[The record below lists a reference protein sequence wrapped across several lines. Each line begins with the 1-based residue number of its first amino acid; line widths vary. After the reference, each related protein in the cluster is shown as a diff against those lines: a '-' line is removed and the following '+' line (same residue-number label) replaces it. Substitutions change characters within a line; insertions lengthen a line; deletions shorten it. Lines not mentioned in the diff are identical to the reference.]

1 ESKTEQKSLCD
12 KECKLKN
19 CSDGCQLYRA
29 ALHSSCHQLCYNPQ
43 HKDEAW
49 PELTV
54 KEEAWPRLTVK
65 EKSCET
71 GCTTALNLYEKRKTD
86 ELENATLP
94 APEINRYNVT
104 HSSVHLLW
112 RTNQLVSNI
121 TYMIQMK
128 MPEISEN
135 WQLWNSTEL
144 HEKPG
149 IHFIVNDLHP
159 YTTYQFKVIA
169 FIKIPDQFLVSNE
182 SVSVITLPHGKP
194 SSAPKISSVATPSP
208 TVITIIWNPPLY
220 PNGRITGYKLMLSYV
235 NERTITREVSEHT
248 HSWSFSQLQHSKN
261 YTIKVL
267 AWNAVGGGPADTHI
281 ITTPDLMLEA
291 ETEKPYLVL
300 AANNMILKQNLL
312 DVFGD
317 PVTLHQENNRSIT
330 VFDVGVH
337 IKNHLVL
344 FSDSNGRVHVVF
356 TNSSKQKENIYPTV
370 KNPKAIAVDWLHN
383 KAYLAGDQEIY
394 QCFLPP
400 QYTCHLAVSQLQ
412 ARASDIKVDPINGF
426 LYYTQSG
433 PNNGIFR
440 VDLGDIESG
449 KNVPPLQIVKN
460 KQDSF
465 TIDFENIQLYF
476 PNSSLNT
483 IMSTF
488 LDGKGPSNIR
498 QNVVKANFNNIKSIV
513 FFNGSFIWTDGQKVL
528 KEVYDQHGGKYHY
541 NTIHFKES
549 SFSGFNMFHSSA
561 QPMPV
566 PTNPPSNLAVLF
578 SDTTAD
584 IRWNKPEKLIYQGN
598 GCWRGWK
605 YEMTVQEG
613 DAKNLTTYHLDGFNL
628 TLENLKPETKYTIK
642 MRAYID
648 NKHGPWTKKFV
659 GRTLFKDNVKPIIT
673 YHTKAYIAQV
683 GLDGRTR
690 RGQLL
695 DGGNDRPLRIYKH
708 KIVRFYVNYPH
719 VSGTPFKLVGKMK
732 TVRPLT
738 IAYDWLSKVI
748 YWSNKRCGICRLNKR
763 PSKVESINS
772 DVAYD
777 LCIDSLKGVFYWN
790 TKYSVRASHLNG
802 MNIKEYYEKPFQ
814 EETII
819 AMTIDMDSYILY
831 WILPTSTGARLFMA
845 GMVGYKTQFSKG
857 PPKIID
863 LESRMNQLQ
872 YFSYRFV
879 WLNSEKQ
886 LIVSDLRGR
895 NSSRLINID
904 SDIMAFSLFHPSQH
918 KYPDG
923 LNETTITVIPNDI
936 PAGSIRVEGN
946 ASYFNITWREA
957 SEVNH
962 GVVHYELTLNV
973 REFEKYSKA
982 LDTVQPW
989 YTIKGMPPYT
999 EIDVIVKPLTY
1010 YGSAKRTST
1019 KIRSPMSVPNE
1030 PLNPRV
1036 YINKRKELQSS
1047 EEFLSADLRWSAPN
1061 NRFGVLEK
1069 YKVFYQTDSSSS
1081 QWQQTDIEPHTR
1093 QFITERLGANRTYT
1107 FKIQACTV
1115 FACSKM
1121 SVNVSITSNNTNPL
1135 PELLIASEE
1144 GIKLAEM
1151 DNDLKIS
1158 KKISFKGSTR
1168 AFTFLAKDNSYFWIN
1183 DGSTLIMRNNKMEK
1197 ITLKK
1202 FKKEVNDL
1210 TVDWIDHTLYI
1221 AAGAEI
1227 HCYNIYIKAPCVRRH
1242 GNGVIYSVKVSPF
1255 TSTLFWTETE
1265 DMKNSR
1271 VFKSR
1276 TDGSD
1281 VIEILPAQHSRLH
1294 KRSPGKNCQCPTDVK
1309 IDSTLGVDYTNDDI
1323 YFVDLLEKSLWRT
1336 DSDGCQCQKLF
1347 SQTSNEFESL
1357 NSLTTDH
1364 SRVYWSNKNNNGNNN
1379 NIYSVR
1385 KNDGKDLRKN
1395 QVSNVNKIVA
1405 FGSHLQP
1412 LPDQK
1417 CLISLPKDN
1426 SITVASRTNTS
1437 ITLRLSD
1444 IKWHQ
1449 DCNDVSHPTTNYTI
1463 HYTELKP
1470 GMDDASCAKNI
1481 PCHAV
1486 VSFLKETV
1494 IYPLKPFTKYL
1505 FQVAVSNIY
1514 TDYRAD
1520 ILSLPQIEQTLAGV
1534 PTSIRNLEAFTLTY
1548 EDIKISWKPPV
1559 QPNGNVN
1566 LLVYVVTSTTTL
1578 STGEIQKN
1586 TIKLLHSKIYRNE
1599 SNTLEYILKNL
1610 KPEHEYKIQAKACE
1624 SEIKWCSNT
1633 LEATNKTAKHLSP
1646 IGFHNIT
1653 ATSVYVSWT
1662 TPADTPIHTFLI
1674 INKNVTMRKWNS
1686 QRLQFIVQ
1694 PKRNKTFT
1702 MFFSNLEPNS
1712 LYEFAVRIGYHN
1724 HIELKKHWP
1733 HFNSSLLYS
1742 IRTLVEFPSPPSL
1755 PYVHKLNSGYEEVT
1769 WKHPDEKVPPNLF
1782 ELQYKPVDSGN
1793 WTTIYN
1799 DSAPHWIIEEY
1810 LQDGE
1815 NYIFR
1820 VRARNSRGW
1829 SNFSKSSRPFLHQ
1842 IDRAT
1847 SSNMYQ
1853 YALIPITL
1861 FIIIIIV
1868 ILICIL
1874 FKKKQTE
1881 KKRITHVNDG
1891 HNPDVELATLQD
1903 LPHIA
1908 VQQNNTL
1915 YSVGM
1920 VPTDA
1925 DLIALPHFRH
1935 DQLIR
1940 KKFLGSGAFG
1950 EVFEGVCKSCVANG
1964 ETRVAVKTL
1973 RKCASEHEKEEFLKE
1988 ALLMSNFKHE
1998 HILRLLG
2005 VCFDGNPQFI
2015 VLELMEGGDL
2025 LLYLRNYRPTST
2037 SQVSLTLLDL
2047 MKICVHVSRG
2057 CKYLEEMHFV
2067 HRDLAARN
2075 CLVSSKNPRDMVVKI
2090 GDFGLARDIYKN
2102 DYYRKEGEGLLPV
2115 RWMSP
2120 ESLVDGV
2127 FTTQSD
2133 IWSFGVLMWE
2143 VITYGQQPYPART
2156 NLEVLQYVRSGGR
2169 LDRPDNCP
2177 EYLYQL
2183 KLNCWSYAPED
2194 RPTSSFILEQ
2204 LELFYQ
2210 RLFEESMLN
2219 KNTTNSTAGTENDEK
2234 LGIPP
2239 NAESYIM
2246 TDTDMGH
2253 SQNRIPKS
2261 SIGSE
2266 FNAEDDPTPLLE
2278 DDNTSTNT
2286 SDYLEPSKLET
2297 PKYLEL
2303 ISDKPNATAGKQVV
2317 RGARPKTNS
2326 TSSFCNSP
2334 PQLPDKCHQN
2344 GTKTNN
2350 NNNNEN
2356 LTSNGST
2363 KSKGSTGARRNF
2375 QGLHYAQLATC
2386 STDSSVDE
2394 SDDESCTE
2402 MNYITP
2408 QVSMSCTLLNQV
2420 QNEPGHQRHLSKQT
2434 SAPAPLHNNSLSNE
2448 GIWVNS
2454 GSMDNQ
2460 NSNNYLFHNSCASP
2474 TKLQVWADKNRNL
2487 VSKNNAVLAISDC
2500 PEYINT
2506 PQPNSLNYPSGQQ
2519 NATGT
2524 PIFSSQPTLV

>member
-1 ESKTEQKSLCD
+1 MRASQAVLATTTLKSVFYVLPAW
-12 KECKLKN
+12 KPVQQHWQRLRSN
-19 CSDGCQLYRA
+19 IVFHMPLAHVTCSDGCQLYRA

-144 HEKPG
+144 HQTPV

-317 PVTLHQENNRSIT
+317 PVTLHQANNRSIT
-330 VFDVGVH
+330 VFGSKVLYKSKTELMQDVGVH

-383 KAYLAGDQEIY
+383 KAYIAGDQEIY

-400 QYTCHLAVSQLQ
+400 KYTCHLAVGHLQ
-412 ARASDIKVDPINGF
+412 SRASDIKVDPINGF

-433 PNNGIFR
+433 QNNGIFR

-488 LDGKGPSNIR
+488 LDGEGPSNIR
-498 QNVVKANFNNIKSIV
+498 KNVMKANFNNIKSIV

-613 DAKNLTTYHLDGFNL
+613 DAKNLTTYHLEGFNL

-648 NKHGPWTKKFV
+648 NKYGPWTEKFV
-659 GRTLFKDNVKPIIT
+659 GRTLFKDNVKPIVT
-673 YHTKAYIAQV
+673 YHTKDYTAQI
-683 GLDGRTR
+683 GLDGRTLQ
-690 RGQLL
+690 GQLL
-695 DGGNDRPLRIYKH
+695 DGGNKPPLMFKH
-708 KIVRFYVNYPH
+708 KIMRFYANYPH
-719 VSGTPFKLVGKMK
+719 VSATAFNLVQKMK
-732 TVRPLT
+732 QVSPFT
-738 IAYDWLSKVI
+738 IAYDWLSKIV
-748 YWSNKRCGICRLNKR
+748 YWSNRRCGICRLNKNR
-763 PSKVESINS
+763 KVEKIKRDQANN
-772 DVAYD
+772 
-777 LCIDSLKGVFYWN
+777 LCIDSLKGVLYWN

-802 MNIKEYYEKPFQ
+802 MSIKEYYRKPFQ
-814 EETII
+814 EETIT

-831 WILPTSTGARLFMA
+831 WILPTSTGTKLFMD
-845 GMVGYKTQFSKG
+845 GMVGYKNQFYKG
-857 PPKIID
+857 SMKIID

-904 SDIMAFSLFHPSQH
+904 SDILSFSLFHPSQH

-923 LNETTITVIPNDI
+923 LDEKTITVIPNDI
-936 PAGSIRVEGN
+936 PARSIRVEGN
-946 ASYFNITWREA
+946 ASNFNITWREA

-973 REFEKYSKA
+973 REFENYSQA
-982 LDTVQPW
+982 LDTVQAW

-999 EIDVIVKPLTY
+999 EIVVLIKPLTY
-1010 YGSAKRTST
+1010 YGSARTTST
-1019 KIRSPMSVPNE
+1019 KLRSPMSVPNE

-1093 QFITERLGANRTYT
+1093 QFIAERLGANRTYT
-1107 FKIQACTV
+1107 FKIQACTT

-1168 AFTFLAKDNSYFWIN
+1168 AFTFLAKDNSFFWIN

-1197 ITLKK
+1197 ITVAHKIHHFECGRCQYL
-1202 FKKEVNDL
+1202 L
-1210 TVDWIDHTLYI
+1210 TGLR
-1221 AAGAEI
+1221 AG
-1227 HCYNIYIKAPCVRRH
+1227 
-1242 GNGVIYSVKVSPF
+1242 G
-1255 TSTLFWTETE
+1255 TTLFWTETE

-1281 VIEILPAQHSRLH
+1281 VIEILPAQHSRLR
-1294 KRSPGKNCQCPTDVK
+1294 KRSPEKNCQCPTNVK

-1347 SQTSNEFESL
+1347 SQTSNEFLSSSSSSSFSTCFPCWHGLDCLTRAGQLESYTKFQ
-1357 NSLTTDH
+1357 S
-1364 SRVYWSNKNNNGNNN
+1364 
-1379 NIYSVR
+1379 
-1385 KNDGKDLRKN
+1385 DL
-1395 QVSNVNKIVA
+1395 A
-1405 FGSHLQP
+1405 WF
-1412 LPDQK
+1412 
-1417 CLISLPKDN
+1417 
-1426 SITVASRTNTS
+1426 
-1437 ITLRLSD
+1437 
-1444 IKWHQ
+1444 
-1449 DCNDVSHPTTNYTI
+1449 
-1463 HYTELKP
+1463 
-1470 GMDDASCAKNI
+1470 
-1481 PCHAV
+1481 
-1486 VSFLKETV
+1486 
-1494 IYPLKPFTKYL
+1494 
-1505 FQVAVSNIY
+1505 
-1514 TDYRAD
+1514 
-1520 ILSLPQIEQTLAGV
+1520 
-1534 PTSIRNLEAFTLTY
+1534 
-1548 EDIKISWKPPV
+1548 
-1559 QPNGNVN
+1559 
-1566 LLVYVVTSTTTL
+1566 
-1578 STGEIQKN
+1578 
-1586 TIKLLHSKIYRNE
+1586 
-1599 SNTLEYILKNL
+1599 
-1610 KPEHEYKIQAKACE
+1610 
-1624 SEIKWCSNT
+1624 
-1633 LEATNKTAKHLSP
+1633 
-1646 IGFHNIT
+1646 
-1653 ATSVYVSWT
+1653 
-1662 TPADTPIHTFLI
+1662 
-1674 INKNVTMRKWNS
+1674 
-1686 QRLQFIVQ
+1686 
-1694 PKRNKTFT
+1694 
-1702 MFFSNLEPNS
+1702 
-1712 LYEFAVRIGYHN
+1712 
-1724 HIELKKHWP
+1724 
-1733 HFNSSLLYS
+1733 
-1742 IRTLVEFPSPPSL
+1742 
-1755 PYVHKLNSGYEEVT
+1755 
-1769 WKHPDEKVPPNLF
+1769 
-1782 ELQYKPVDSGN
+1782 
-1793 WTTIYN
+1793 
-1799 DSAPHWIIEEY
+1799 
-1810 LQDGE
+1810 
-1815 NYIFR
+1815 
-1820 VRARNSRGW
+1820 
-1829 SNFSKSSRPFLHQ
+1829 
-1842 IDRAT
+1842 
-1847 SSNMYQ
+1847 
-1853 YALIPITL
+1853 
-1861 FIIIIIV
+1861 
-1868 ILICIL
+1868 
-1874 FKKKQTE
+1874 
-1881 KKRITHVNDG
+1881 
-1891 HNPDVELATLQD
+1891 
-1903 LPHIA
+1903 
-1908 VQQNNTL
+1908 
-1915 YSVGM
+1915 
-1920 VPTDA
+1920 
-1925 DLIALPHFRH
+1925 
-1935 DQLIR
+1935 
-1940 KKFLGSGAFG
+1940 
-1950 EVFEGVCKSCVANG
+1950 
-1964 ETRVAVKTL
+1964 
-1973 RKCASEHEKEEFLKE
+1973 
-1988 ALLMSNFKHE
+1988 
-1998 HILRLLG
+1998 
-2005 VCFDGNPQFI
+2005 
-2015 VLELMEGGDL
+2015 LELDA
-2025 LLYLRNYRPTST
+2025 
-2037 SQVSLTLLDL
+2037 V
-2047 MKICVHVSRG
+2047 
-2057 CKYLEEMHFV
+2057 FV
-2067 HRDLAARN
+2067 
-2075 CLVSSKNPRDMVVKI
+2075 
-2090 GDFGLARDIYKN
+2090 F
-2102 DYYRKEGEGLLPV
+2102 
-2115 RWMSP
+2115 
-2120 ESLVDGV
+2120 
-2127 FTTQSD
+2127 
-2133 IWSFGVLMWE
+2133 
-2143 VITYGQQPYPART
+2143 
-2156 NLEVLQYVRSGGR
+2156 
-2169 LDRPDNCP
+2169 
-2177 EYLYQL
+2177 
-2183 KLNCWSYAPED
+2183 
-2194 RPTSSFILEQ
+2194 
-2204 LELFYQ
+2204 
-2210 RLFEESMLN
+2210 
-2219 KNTTNSTAGTENDEK
+2219 
-2234 LGIPP
+2234 
-2239 NAESYIM
+2239 
-2246 TDTDMGH
+2246 
-2253 SQNRIPKS
+2253 
-2261 SIGSE
+2261 
-2266 FNAEDDPTPLLE
+2266 
-2278 DDNTSTNT
+2278 
-2286 SDYLEPSKLET
+2286 
-2297 PKYLEL
+2297 
-2303 ISDKPNATAGKQVV
+2303 
-2317 RGARPKTNS
+2317 
-2326 TSSFCNSP
+2326 
-2334 PQLPDKCHQN
+2334 
-2344 GTKTNN
+2344 
-2350 NNNNEN
+2350 
-2356 LTSNGST
+2356 
-2363 KSKGSTGARRNF
+2363 
-2375 QGLHYAQLATC
+2375 
-2386 STDSSVDE
+2386 
-2394 SDDESCTE
+2394 
-2402 MNYITP
+2402 
-2408 QVSMSCTLLNQV
+2408 
-2420 QNEPGHQRHLSKQT
+2420 
-2434 SAPAPLHNNSLSNE
+2434 
-2448 GIWVNS
+2448 
-2454 GSMDNQ
+2454 
-2460 NSNNYLFHNSCASP
+2460 
-2474 TKLQVWADKNRNL
+2474 
-2487 VSKNNAVLAISDC
+2487 
-2500 PEYINT
+2500 
-2506 PQPNSLNYPSGQQ
+2506 
-2519 NATGT
+2519 
-2524 PIFSSQPTLV
+2524 